1 MGSSFSLSVFLV
13 HDDFSLNRYGY
24 RFVLWNPSIRKSPIL
39 TLLFMPNSLYGF
51 ILNFSCYPIFG
62 FSFLGSLNSRLF
74 WFAISR
80 RCFREFWVHH
90 GSCRCWSNF
99 WFFFCL
105 SLVASFLLFFVSFVV
120 IVGLFICQI
129 FFALMDNH
137 LCISM
142 HIDLIFIFLLL
153 FVLIFLFLEKN

>member
-1 MGSSFSLSVFLV
+1 MNHLF
-13 HDDFSLNRYGY
+13 YE
-24 RFVLWNPSIRKSPIL
+24 L

-51 ILNFSCYPIFG
+51 LLNSSCYPSFG

-74 WFAISR
+74 WFAVSR

-90 GSCRCWSNF
+90 GSCRCWSNL
-99 WFFFCL
+99 WFFLFIISC
-105 SLVASFLLFFVSFVV
+105 FLLTFFFVSCVI

-142 HIDLIFIFLLL
+142 HIDLIFIFLLSS
-153 FVLIFLFLEKN
+153 VLIFSSWRKISEVETDFSTL